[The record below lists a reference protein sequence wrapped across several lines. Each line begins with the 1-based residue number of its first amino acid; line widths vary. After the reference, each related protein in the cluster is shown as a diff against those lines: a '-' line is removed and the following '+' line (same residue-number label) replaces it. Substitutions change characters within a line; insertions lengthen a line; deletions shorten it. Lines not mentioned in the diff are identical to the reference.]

1 MQDVDTLFL
10 EVGKAIDEH
19 NLAEAKTLL
28 EEILTIDPAYGRAHN
43 HLGWIYETKIKD
55 FSRAKMHYEFALKFC
70 QDTYPIVYINYGYLL
85 LEHGHL
91 EAAEKNIFKAMGV
104 AGVDRATLYFQKG
117 KLAEQRMQLNR
128 ALDDYQK
135 AYRMNVNKDFEALL
149 AVEIAR
155 VKSKMSFWEKMK
167 IKLGIF

>member
-10 EVGKAIDEH
+10 EVSKAIDEQ

-55 FSRAKMHYEFALKFC
+55 FERAKMHYEFALKFC
-70 QDTYPIVYINYGYLL
+70 QDTYPVVYLNYGYLL
-85 LEHGHL
+85 LEHGQL
-91 EAAEKNIFKAMGV
+91 DAAEKIIAKGLTV
-104 AGVDRATLYFQKG
+104 QGVDRSTLYYQKG
-117 KLAEQRMQLNR
+117 KVAEQRMQLNR
-128 ALDDYQK
+128 ALDYYQQ
-135 AYRMNVNKDFEALL
+135 AYRMNVSKDLESLL
-149 AVEIAR
+149 SIEINR
-155 VKSKMSFWEKMK
+155 VKSKLSFWEKMK